1 MITQRNNPKV
11 NIVAGKVKKTNMGL
25 TNAFNKANT
34 MATPKAPQNPFTS
47 TPGKMYD
54 NPMTISAVKI
64 KLKIVLIFRISNVL
78 VFNSMKQKICLWE
91 DRFYKFLVFSKLDFR

>member
-1 MITQRNNPKV
+1 MIKALITQRNNPKV
-11 NIVAGKVKKTNMGL
+11 NIVAGRVKKTNMGL

-64 KLKIVLIFRISNVL
+64 KLKIVLIISNTKCVSFQL
-78 VFNSMKQKICLWE
+78 DEAKNLSLGRQILE
-91 DRFYKFLVFSKLDFR
+91 DFSF